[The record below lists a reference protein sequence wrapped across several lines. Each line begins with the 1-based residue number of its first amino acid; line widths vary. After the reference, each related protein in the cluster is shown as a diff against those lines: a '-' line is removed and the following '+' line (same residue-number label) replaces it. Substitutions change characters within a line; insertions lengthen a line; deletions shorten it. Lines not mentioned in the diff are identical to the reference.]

1 MMKRKIIIAV
11 GVTMLL
17 GILPTWAQPKARAA
31 QEENKSANELSVRAQ
46 TRYPG
51 SKSLPQDVVSYIGY
65 DERRERSTL
74 LSGRTNG
81 RQNESFLVDF

>member
-46 TRYPG
+46 TR
-51 SKSLPQDVVSYIGY
+51 
-65 DERRERSTL
+65 
-74 LSGRTNG
+74 
-81 RQNESFLVDF
+81 

>member
-51 SKSLPQDVVSYIGY
+51 SKSLPQDVVC
-65 DERRERSTL
+65 TL

>member
-51 SKSLPQDVVSYIGY
+51 SNHFRKMWYGHVRFIVHWI
-65 DERRERSTL
+65 
-74 LSGRTNG
+74 
-81 RQNESFLVDF
+81 

>member
-1 MMKRKIIIAV
+1 
-11 GVTMLL
+11 MLL

-51 SKSLPQDVVSYIGY
+51 SKSLPQDVVWTREIYRTL
-65 DERRERSTL
+65 DMTERRERSTL